1 MLRAVARRTARESE
15 VQLQPATQVRTGV
28 MCVFSLAGDL
38 RVWKYCI
45 LCAENDRWEC
55 APVLVCTVPAVYDR
69 SVYCG
74 PIEGL
79 CTPKKGCDDE
89 WLPNVDDFGA

>member
-1 MLRAVARRTARESE
+1 MLWLGALQERARCNSNRPHKYAWE
-15 VQLQPATQVRTGV
+15 L
-28 MCVFSLAGDL
+28 CVCSPSGDL